1 VRRTILAVAALL
13 ACAPGD
19 RDRREAER
27 AVRAYDAAL
36 VRAFRTSDL
45 DGMRATATPAEAG
58 RVRVLVDLKIAD
70 RLVLESTL
78 ERLDVLSASKAGA
91 DAFTVRT
98 AERWRYFDRPL
109 DPGRRAGGVVLAEMR
124 MEYDVAREGG
134 SWLVAKVR
142 TLSNQRLDP
151 AEVGS
156 TTRP

>member
-1 VRRTILAVAALL
+1 MLLVAAALL

-27 AVRAYDAAL
+27 AVRAYDDAL

-45 DGMRATATPAEAG
+45 EGMRATATEAEAS

-78 ERLDVLSASKAGA
+78 ERLEVLSATRAGG
-91 DAFTVRT
+91 DGFTVRT

-109 DPGRRAGGVVLAEMR
+109 DPGRPVGRAVLAEMQ

-134 SWLVAKVR
+134 RWLIARAR
-142 TLSNQRLDP
+142 TLSNQYLEP
-151 AEVGS
+151 AGGGS
-156 TTRP
+156 AAKP